1 MSEFIS
7 CDQYQQR
14 TVGDPISKVSIECSP
29 LFFIFTSDTRGRNW
43 DLFRAVICNCPMK
56 LRFELHTLLCREGRH
71 LKLSE
76 LEYIKLHI

>member
-14 TVGDPISKVSIECSP
+14 KLQVIPSAKSIECSP